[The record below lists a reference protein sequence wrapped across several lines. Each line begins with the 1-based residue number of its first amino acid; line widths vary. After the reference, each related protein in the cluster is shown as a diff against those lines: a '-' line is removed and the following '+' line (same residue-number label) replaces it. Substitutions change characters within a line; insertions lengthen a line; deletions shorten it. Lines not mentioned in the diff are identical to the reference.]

1 MENNTKTTKG
11 LDDIFAPAAI
21 NLSSNHIQIGD
32 KYIRTIFIATFPRY
46 LNTSWF
52 SPVVNLEKIFDIAI
66 FVDPQNSG
74 KILKDLRDK
83 LGRLEVEAGEEATAG
98 KVRNPVLETAIN
110 DIEDLRDKL
119 QQGTERFFEAGVY
132 ISIYGST
139 LEELNDT
146 ESKIKNIFEAQL
158 VYTKPATFRMRE
170 GFMSTLPLN
179 NDHLAVHTS
188 LNSEPLS
195 SIFPFVSFN
204 LTSDQGILYGI
215 NTANNSLILFD
226 RFSLENYN
234 SVVFGKS
241 GGGKSYTVKL
251 EILRTLMF
259 GAQVIVIDPEDEY
272 KHLAETLGGTFVK
285 ISISSNEHI
294 NPFDLPRPMQDETS
308 EDVFRSHIVSLTGLI
323 KLMVGQ
329 TTPEEDSIID
339 TALLQTY
346 ALKDIGPSSNFIAVE
361 PPLLSDFES
370 ILQGMAGA
378 ESLVIRIGKYTQG
391 TFSGFMNNPTNIT
404 LDNQLLVFNI
414 RDMEEELRPIAM
426 YFVLNFIWTQIRT
439 ELKKRLLIIDEAW
452 ILLKYKTG
460 GDFMFNI
467 AKRARKYFLALT
479 TISQDVPDF
488 LSSEYGKPIITN
500 SSIQVLLKQSPASI
514 KLIQDTFNL
523 SDSEKFYL
531 LEAPV
536 GHGLFFA
543 GQNHVGIR
551 VIASYAEDQIITSD
565 PRQILEIEEAKK
577 ELAETSP

>member
-1 MENNTKTTKG
+1 MNDTPKIIKG
-11 LDDIFAPAAI
+11 LEDIFAPSAV
-21 NLSSNHIQIGD
+21 NLASNYIQIGD
-32 KYIRTIFIATFPRY
+32 KYIRTIFITTFPRF

-52 SPVVNLEKIFDIAI
+52 SPIVNLEKIFDVAI
-66 FVDPQNSG
+66 FVDPQNSS

-83 LGRLEVEAGEEATAG
+83 LGRLESEANEESATG

-110 DIEDLRDKL
+110 DIEALRDKL

-146 ESKIKNIFEAQL
+146 ESKLKNIFESQL
-158 VYTKPATFRMRE
+158 VYVKPATFRMKE
-170 GFMSTLPLN
+170 GFMSTLPLD
-179 NDHLAVHTS
+179 NDVLAIHTS

-195 SIFPFVSFN
+195 SIFPFVSYN

-241 GGGKSYTVKL
+241 GGGKSYTIKL
-251 EILRTLMF
+251 EILRSLMF

-272 KHLAETLGGTFVK
+272 KHLSETLGGTFIK

-294 NPFDLPRPMQDETS
+294 NPFDLPRPMADETN
-308 EDVFRSHIVSLTGLI
+308 EDVFRSHILNLTGLI

-329 TTPEEDSIID
+329 TNPEEDSIID
-339 TALLQTY
+339 AALLQTY
-346 ALKDIGPSSNFIAVE
+346 ALKDIGPSSNFIAAE

-378 ESLVIRIGKYTQG
+378 ESLVTRISKYTQG
-391 TFSGFMNNPTNIT
+391 TFSGFMNNPTNVA
-404 LDNQLLVFNI
+404 LDSHLVVFNI

-426 YFVLNFIWTQIRT
+426 YFILNFIWTQVRT
-439 ELKKRLLIIDEAW
+439 ELRKRLLMIDESW
-452 ILLKYKTG
+452 ILLKYKVG
-460 GDFMFNI
+460 ADFLLNI
-467 AKRARKYFLALT
+467 AKRARKYYLALT
-479 TISQDVPDF
+479 TISQDVSDF
-488 LSSEYGKPIITN
+488 LGSEYGKPIINN
-500 SSIQVLLKQSPASI
+500 SSIQILLKQSPASI

-577 ELAETSP
+577 ELAGK